1 MGYGQSEQGSGAS
14 GRSKLRK
21 LRLDAEDVRAEH
33 YRPRQRSF
41 FWRSLG
47 FLSGALIVWAFLYLL
62 PPLFRGSTSNKT
74 TQPVST
80 RIKPP
85 GMPSSARA
93 SKQVEKAG
101 YSGAIQEL
109 MDYVEALREGRA
121 AFSWAIDGEEAAKQL
136 RYSRLFASAY
146 EEVILHAKAHLNRQ
160 GQVSIHDIVRDF
172 GSILR
177 EEQEIDKLFRH
188 RERHAAA
195 IAFLR
200 GMQNGD
206 LVFPGPRPTAPIPET
221 LLVQLASAYPE
232 ATFDINDPVFA
243 KLYRQTREFAA
254 TKAEKDGG
262 IWAYEVIAEFRRLI
276 IVELA
281 LAPQSAQSATV
292 CNATKMLDA
301 ISSIASACPHLRIS
315 ENAKDAATTLAERGD
330 PYDCRRLLLIGA
342 ARERLNNEDFVKL
355 CQSIALD
362 VQGKKISVLQLSN
375 K

>member
-1 MGYGQSEQGSGAS
+1 MRAS
-14 GRSKLRK
+14 LPFQATKFPLAVCRVPLRCV
-21 LRLDAEDVRAEH
+21 DC
-33 YRPRQRSF
+33 
-41 FWRSLG
+41 LG
-47 FLSGALIVWAFLYLL
+47 ILYLL
-62 PPLFRGSTSNKT
+62 PPLFQGSTSNKT

-80 RIKPP
+80 KIKPP
-85 GMPSSARA
+85 GVPSSARA
-93 SKQVEKAG
+93 SKQAEKAG

-121 AFSWAIDGEEAAKQL
+121 AFNWAIDGEEAAKQL

-172 GSILR
+172 GTILR

-206 LVFPGPRPTAPIPET
+206 LVFPGPRPTAPIPEA
-221 LLVQLASAYPE
+221 LLVQLASVYPE

-243 KLYRQTREFAA
+243 RLYRQAREFAA
-254 TKAEKDGG
+254 AKAEKDGG

-276 IVELA
+276 VESA
-281 LAPQSAQSATV
+281 STSQSAQISAAL
-292 CNATKMLDA
+292 CNATKMLEA
-301 ISSIASACPHLRIS
+301 ISSIASACPHLRMS
-315 ENAKDAATTLAERGD
+315 EKAKSVVATLTERGD
-330 PYDCRRLLLIGA
+330 PFDCRRLILVGVA
-342 ARERLNNEDFVKL
+342 KERLNNDDLTKL
-355 CQSIALD
+355 CETTAGA
-362 VQGKKISVLQLSN
+362 VRAKKITVLQLSAE
-375 K
+375 